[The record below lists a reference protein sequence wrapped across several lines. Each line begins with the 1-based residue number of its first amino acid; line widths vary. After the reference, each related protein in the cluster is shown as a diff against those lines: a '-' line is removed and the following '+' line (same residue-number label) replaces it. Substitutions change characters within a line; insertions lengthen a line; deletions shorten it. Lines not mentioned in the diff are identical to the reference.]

1 MKQEEMKKKMLEEKN
16 ESHPL
21 HTNASSTPNP
31 MTSWQK
37 HTSKVNTKTGTTSK
51 VNTKTGTTSKV
62 NTKTG
67 TTSKTG
73 TTWKVNTKTG
83 ATSKVNT
90 KTGTTS
96 KVNTKTGTASVPET
110 VTCSFLTEQMKYF
123 FCPYCPAKFPSMS
136 MLERHMRRHTGEKP
150 WSCDLCGV
158 KFTRNEHK
166 NRHMKAQH
174 EKTD

>member
-1 MKQEEMKKKMLEEKN
+1 MTKKMSKEKN
-16 ESHPL
+16 ESQPL
-21 HTNASSTPNP
+21 QTNASSTPNP
-31 MTSWQK
+31 MTSRRK
-37 HTSKVNTKTGTTSK
+37 HTWKVNMKPGITSKDNTKTGTTSK

-67 TTSKTG
+67 TAL
-73 TTWKVNTKTG
+73 KVNTKTG
-83 ATSKVNT
+83 TTSKVNT

>member
-1 MKQEEMKKKMLEEKN
+1 MSEEKN
-16 ESHPL
+16 EMQPL
-21 HTNASSTPNP
+21 QTYASSTPNP
-31 MTSWQK
+31 MTSRRK
-37 HTSKVNTKTGTTSK
+37 HTWKVNMKPGITSKVNTKTGTTSK

-62 NTKTG
+62 N
-67 TTSKTG
+67 S
-73 TTWKVNTKTG
+73 N
-83 ATSKVNT
+83 
-90 KTGTTS
+90 TGTTS
-96 KVNTKTGTASVPET
+96 KVNTKTGTSSVPET
-110 VTCSFLTEQMKYF
+110 VTCSFLTEKMKYF
-123 FCPYCPAKFPSMS
+123 FCPYCPSKFPSMS